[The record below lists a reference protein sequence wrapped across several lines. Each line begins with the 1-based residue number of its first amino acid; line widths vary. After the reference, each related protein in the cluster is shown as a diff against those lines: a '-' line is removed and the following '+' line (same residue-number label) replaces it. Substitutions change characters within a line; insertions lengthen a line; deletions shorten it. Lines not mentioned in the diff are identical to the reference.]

1 MKTYL
6 YLENYLYINK
16 LIYEIVLKK
25 ENMRS
30 KLFNQIRSYT
40 VMVIGLSLYAFGIT
54 AFLIPLKIAGG
65 GVTGI
70 SMLVYYATGFG
81 TGYTYFIINI
91 FLILIAIKVL
101 GANFGIKTIFSM
113 SIIAVLLNVMQN
125 YVTHPILSDM
135 FLSSVLSGILG
146 GVGIGLIFNE
156 GGSTGGTDIIAMIIN
171 KYRNISPGRIIMYC
185 DVIIIASSFIVL
197 RSVEKLVYGYVSMW
211 VVAYSIDAFLTGAQ
225 QSVQLF
231 IVSDKYEQIA
241 NFINNESRR
250 GLTIFDGTGWYTRQ
264 NVKVIM
270 TVVRKRESP
279 EIFRKIKEL
288 DPNAFISLNSV
299 MGVYGKGFDQLKY

>member
-1 MKTYL
+1 
-6 YLENYLYINK
+6 
-16 LIYEIVLKK
+16 
-25 ENMRS
+25 MRS
-30 KLFNQIRSYT
+30 KLLMQIRSYT
-40 VMVIGLSLYAFGIT
+40 VMVIGLALYSFGIT
-54 AFLIPLKIAGG
+54 AFLIPLKIAAG

-70 SMLVYYATGFG
+70 SMLVFYATGFG

-91 FLILIAIKVL
+91 FLVILAIKVL
-101 GANFGIKTIFSM
+101 GASFGLKTIFSM
-113 SIIAVLLNVMQN
+113 TIITIMLTVMQA
-125 YVTHPILSDM
+125 YFTKPILSDM
-135 FLSSVLSGILG
+135 FLSAVLSGILG

-156 GGSTGGTDIIAMIIN
+156 GGSTGGTDIVAMIIN

-185 DVIIIASSFIVL
+185 DVIIIASSYLVL
-197 RSVEKLVYGYVSMW
+197 ESVEKLVYGYVSMW

-231 IVSDKYEQIA
+231 IVSEKYEQIA
-241 NFINNESRR
+241 DFITTESRR

-299 MGVYGKGFDQLKY
+299 MGVYGKGFDKLKY

>member
-1 MKTYL
+1 MK
-6 YLENYLYINK
+6 
-16 LIYEIVLKK
+16 
-25 ENMRS
+25 S
-30 KLFNQIRSYT
+30 KIFLQIRSYT
-40 VMVIGLSLYAFGIT
+40 VMMIGLALYAFGIT

-70 SMLVYYATGFG
+70 SMLVFYATGFG
-81 TGYTYFIINI
+81 TGYTYFLINV
-91 FLILIAIKVL
+91 FLVIIAIKVL
-101 GANFGIKTIFSM
+101 GVNFGLKTIFSM
-113 SIIAVLLNVMQN
+113 TIIAIMLTVMQN
-125 YVTHPILSDM
+125 FVTEPLLKDM

-197 RSVEKLVYGYVSMW
+197 RSVEKLVYGYVTMW

-231 IVSDKYEQIA
+231 IVSEKYELIA
-241 NFINNESRR
+241 NFITIESRR
-250 GLTIFDGTGWYTRQ
+250 GLTVFDGTGWYTGK

-270 TVVRKRESP
+270 TVVRQRESP

-288 DPNAFISLNSV
+288 DTDAFISLNKV
-299 MGVYGKGFDQLKY
+299 MGVYGKGFDKLKY

>member
-1 MKTYL
+1 MSSK
-6 YLENYLYINK
+6 IF
-16 LIYEIVLKK
+16 LK
-25 ENMRS
+25 
-30 KLFNQIRSYT
+30 IRSYT
-40 VMVIGLSLYAFGIT
+40 VMVIGLALYAFGIT

-81 TGYTYFIINI
+81 TGYTYLIINV
-91 FLILIAIKVL
+91 FLVLIAIKVL
-101 GANFGIKTIFSM
+101 GVNFGLKTIFSM
-113 SIIAVLLNVMQN
+113 SIIAILLNVMQN
-125 YVTHPILSDM
+125 FVTEPILKDM

-156 GGSTGGTDIIAMIIN
+156 GGSTGGTDIIAMIVN

-185 DVIIIASSFIVL
+185 DVVIIASSFLVL

-231 IVSDKYEQIA
+231 IVSEKYGPIA
-241 NFINNESRR
+241 DFINNESRR
-250 GLTIFDGTGWYTRQ
+250 GLTIFDGTGWYTQQ

-270 TVVRKRESP
+270 TVVRQRESP
-279 EIFRKIKEL
+279 EIFRKIKEI
-288 DPNAFISLNSV
+288 DPNAFISLNKV
-299 MGVYGKGFDQLKY
+299 MGVYGKGFDKLKY

>member
-1 MKTYL
+1 
-6 YLENYLYINK
+6 
-16 LIYEIVLKK
+16 
-25 ENMRS
+25 MRS
-30 KLFNQIRSYT
+30 KIFLRIRSYT
-40 VMVIGLSLYAFGIT
+40 VMIIGLALYAFGIT

-70 SMLVYYATGFG
+70 SMLIYYATGFG
-81 TGYTYFIINI
+81 TGYTYFLINVVLVI
-91 FLILIAIKVL
+91 IAIKVL
-101 GANFGIKTIFSM
+101 GVNFGLKTIFSM
-113 SIIAVLLNVMQN
+113 SIIAIMLTVMQN
-125 YVTHPILSDM
+125 FVTEPILKDM
-135 FLSSVLSGILG
+135 FLSSILSGILG

-197 RSVEKLVYGYVSMW
+197 HSVEKLVYGYVTMW
-211 VVAYSIDAFLTGAQ
+211 VVSYSIDAFLTGAQ

-231 IVSDKYEQIA
+231 IVSEKYEQIA
-241 NFINNESRR
+241 NFINYESRR
-250 GLTIFDGTGWYTRQ
+250 GLTIFDGTGWYTGR

-270 TVVRKRESP
+270 TVVRQRESP

-288 DPNAFISLNSV
+288 DPDAFISLNKV
-299 MGVYGKGFDQLKY
+299 MGVYGKGFDKLKY

>member
-1 MKTYL
+1 MS
-6 YLENYLYINK
+6 
-16 LIYEIVLKK
+16 
-25 ENMRS
+25 S
-30 KLFNQIRSYT
+30 KLLLQIRSYT
-40 VMVIGLSLYAFGIT
+40 VMVIGLALYAFGIT

-70 SMLVYYATGFG
+70 SMLIFYATGFG

-91 FLILIAIKVL
+91 FLVLIAIKVL
-101 GANFGIKTIFSM
+101 GVNFGIKTIFSM
-113 SIIAVLLNVMQN
+113 SIIAILLTVMQRF
-125 YVTHPILSDM
+125 VTEPILKDM

-185 DVIIIASSFIVL
+185 DVIIIASSFLVL
-197 RSVEKLVYGYVSMW
+197 RSAEKLVYGYVSMW
-211 VVAYSIDAFLTGAQ
+211 VVSYSIDAFLTGAQ

-241 NFINNESRR
+241 DFINKESRR
-250 GLTIFDGTGWYTRQ
+250 GLTVFEGTGWYTKQ

-270 TVVRKRESP
+270 TVVRQRESP
-279 EIFRKIKEL
+279 EIFQKIKHI
-288 DPNAFISLNSV
+288 DPEAFISLSKV
-299 MGVYGKGFDQLKY
+299 MGVYGKGFDKLKY

>member
-1 MKTYL
+1 
-6 YLENYLYINK
+6 
-16 LIYEIVLKK
+16 
-25 ENMRS
+25 
-30 KLFNQIRSYT
+30 
-40 VMVIGLSLYAFGIT
+40 VIGLALYSFGVT
-54 AFLIPLKIAGG
+54 AFLIPLKIAAG

-70 SMLVYYATGFG
+70 SMLIYYATGFG

-91 FLILIAIKVL
+91 FLVILAIKVL

-113 SIIAVLLNVMQN
+113 SIISIMLTVMQKFITEPLLN
-125 YVTHPILSDM
+125 DF
-135 FLSSVLSGILG
+135 FLSAVLSGIMG

-185 DVIIIASSFIVL
+185 DVIIIASSFLVL
-197 RSVEKLVYGYVSMW
+197 HSIEKLVYGYVSMW

-231 IVSDKYEQIA
+231 IVSEKYEQIA
-241 NFINNESRR
+241 NFINSEARR
-250 GLTIFDGTGWYTRQ
+250 GLTIFDGTGWYTRKS
-264 NVKVIM
+264 VKVIM

-299 MGVYGKGFDQLKY
+299 MGVYGKGFDKLKY

>member
-1 MKTYL
+1 MS
-6 YLENYLYINK
+6 
-16 LIYEIVLKK
+16 
-25 ENMRS
+25 S
-30 KLFNQIRSYT
+30 KIFKQIRSYT
-40 VMVIGLSLYAFGIT
+40 VMVIGLALYSFGIT
-54 AFLIPLKIAGG
+54 AFLIPLKIAAG

-70 SMLVYYATGFG
+70 SMLVFYATGFG

-91 FLILIAIKVL
+91 FLIIVAIKVL
-101 GANFGIKTIFSM
+101 GANFGIKTVFSM
-113 SIIAVLLNVMQN
+113 TIIAIMLNVMQT
-125 YVTHPILSDM
+125 YVKEPILNDM
-135 FLSSVLSGILG
+135 FLSSVLSGIFAG
-146 GVGIGLIFNE
+146 IGIGLIFNE

-185 DVIIIASSFIVL
+185 DVIIIASSYLVL
-197 RSVEKLVYGYVSMW
+197 QSAEKLVYGYVSMW

-231 IVSDKYEQIA
+231 IVSEKYEEIA
-241 NFINNESRR
+241 NFINSEARR
-250 GLTIFDGTGWYTRQ
+250 GLTIFEGTGWYTRK

-288 DPNAFISLNSV
+288 DSEAFISLNSV
-299 MGVYGKGFDQLKY
+299 MGVYGKGFDEIKY

>member
-1 MKTYL
+1 
-6 YLENYLYINK
+6 
-16 LIYEIVLKK
+16 
-25 ENMRS
+25 MRS
-30 KLFNQIRSYT
+30 KLFKQIRSYT
-40 VMVIGLSLYAFGIT
+40 VMVIGLALYAFGIT

-70 SMLVYYATGFG
+70 SMLIYYATGFG

-91 FLILIAIKVL
+91 FLIILAIKVL

-113 SIIAVLLNVMQN
+113 SIISVLLTVMQN
-125 YVTHPILSDM
+125 YITEPILNDM

-185 DVIIIASSFIVL
+185 DVVIIASSFFVL
-197 RSVEKLVYGYVSMW
+197 HSIEKLVYGYVSMW

-231 IVSDKYEQIA
+231 IVSDKYDQIA

-250 GLTIFDGTGWYTRQ
+250 GITIFDGTGWYTQQ

-279 EIFRKIKEL
+279 EIFRKIKDL

-299 MGVYGKGFDQLKY
+299 MGVYGKGFDKIKY

>member
-1 MKTYL
+1 
-6 YLENYLYINK
+6 
-16 LIYEIVLKK
+16 
-25 ENMRS
+25 MRS
-30 KLFNQIRSYT
+30 KILLRIRSYT
-40 VMVIGLSLYAFGIT
+40 VMVIGLALYAFGIT

-70 SMLVYYATGFG
+70 SMLIFYATGFG

-91 FLILIAIKVL
+91 FLVMIAIKVL
-101 GANFGIKTIFSM
+101 GVNFGIKTIFSM
-113 SIIAVLLNVMQN
+113 SVIAVMLTVMQRF
-125 YVTHPILSDM
+125 VTEPILKDM

-185 DVIIIASSFIVL
+185 DMIIIASSFLVL
-197 RSVEKLVYGYVSMW
+197 QSVEKLVYGYVSMW
-211 VVAYSIDAFLTGAQ
+211 VVSYSIDAFLTGAQ

-231 IVSDKYEQIA
+231 IVSDKYEQIS
-241 NFINNESRR
+241 NFINMESRR
-250 GLTIFDGTGWYTRQ
+250 GLTIFEGTGWYTQ
-264 NVKVIM
+264 NNVKVIM
-270 TVVRKRESP
+270 TVVRQRESP

-288 DPNAFISLNSV
+288 DPNAFISLSKV
-299 MGVYGKGFDQLKY
+299 MGVYGKGFDKLKY

>member
-1 MKTYL
+1 
-6 YLENYLYINK
+6 
-16 LIYEIVLKK
+16 
-25 ENMRS
+25 MRS
-30 KLFNQIRSYT
+30 KILLKIRSYT
-40 VMVIGLSLYAFGIT
+40 VMIIGLALYAFGIT

-70 SMLVYYATGFG
+70 SMLIYYATGFG
-81 TGYTYFIINI
+81 TGYTYFLINVVLVI
-91 FLILIAIKVL
+91 IAIKVM
-101 GANFGIKTIFSM
+101 GVNFGLKTIFSM
-113 SIIAVLLNVMQN
+113 SIIAIMLTVMQN
-125 YVTHPILSDM
+125 FVTEPILKDM

-197 RSVEKLVYGYVSMW
+197 HSVEKLVYGYVTMW
-211 VVAYSIDAFLTGAQ
+211 VVSYSIDAFLTGAQ

-231 IVSDKYEQIA
+231 IVSEKYVQIA

-250 GLTIFDGTGWYTRQ
+250 GLTIFEGTGWYTGR

-270 TVVRKRESP
+270 TVVRQRESP

-288 DPNAFISLNSV
+288 DPDAFISLNKV
-299 MGVYGKGFDQLKY
+299 MGVYGKGFDKLKY

>member
-1 MKTYL
+1 MS
-6 YLENYLYINK
+6 
-16 LIYEIVLKK
+16 
-25 ENMRS
+25 S
-30 KLFNQIRSYT
+30 KLLMQIRSYT
-40 VMVIGLSLYAFGIT
+40 VMVIGLALYAFGIT

-70 SMLVYYATGFG
+70 SMLIFYATGFG

-91 FLILIAIKVL
+91 FLVLIAIKVL
-101 GANFGIKTIFSM
+101 GVNFGIKTIFSM
-113 SIIAVLLNVMQN
+113 SIIAILLTVMQRF
-125 YVTHPILSDM
+125 VTEPILKDM

-185 DVIIIASSFIVL
+185 DVIIIASSFLVL
-197 RSVEKLVYGYVSMW
+197 RSAEKLVYGYVSMW
-211 VVAYSIDAFLTGAQ
+211 VVSYSIDAFLTGAQ

-241 NFINNESRR
+241 DFINKESRR
-250 GLTIFDGTGWYTRQ
+250 GLTVFEGTGWYTKQ

-270 TVVRKRESP
+270 TVVRQRESP
-279 EIFRKIKEL
+279 EIFQKIKHI
-288 DPNAFISLNSV
+288 DPEAFISLSKV
-299 MGVYGKGFDQLKY
+299 MGVYGRGFDKLKY

>member
-1 MKTYL
+1 
-6 YLENYLYINK
+6 
-16 LIYEIVLKK
+16 
-25 ENMRS
+25 MR
-30 KLFNQIRSYT
+30 IRSYT
-40 VMVIGLSLYAFGIT
+40 VMVIGLALYSFGIT

-81 TGYTYFIINI
+81 TGYTYLIINI
-91 FLILIAIKVL
+91 FLIIVAIKVL

-113 SIIAVLLNVMQN
+113 SIIAVLLNVMQGF
-125 YVTHPILSDM
+125 VKEPLLHDM

-185 DVIIIASSFIVL
+185 DVIIIASSFLVL
-197 RSVEKLVYGYVSMW
+197 HSVEKLVYGYVSMW

-231 IVSDKYEQIA
+231 IVSEKYEKIA
-241 NFINNESRR
+241 DFITKESRR
-250 GLTIFDGTGWYTRQ
+250 GLTVFDGTGWYTGQ
-264 NVKVIM
+264 NVRVIM
-270 TVVRKRESP
+270 TVVRQRESP
-279 EIFRKIKEL
+279 EIFRMIKEI
-288 DPNAFISLNSV
+288 DPDAFISLNKV
-299 MGVYGKGFDQLKY
+299 MGVYGKGFDKLKY

>member
-1 MKTYL
+1 MSS
-6 YLENYLYINK
+6 K
-16 LIYEIVLKK
+16 LI
-25 ENMRS
+25 M
-30 KLFNQIRSYT
+30 QIRSYT
-40 VMVIGLSLYAFGIT
+40 VMVIGLALYSFGIT
-54 AFLIPLKIAGG
+54 AFLIPLKIAAG

-70 SMLVYYATGFG
+70 SMLVFYATGFG

-91 FLILIAIKVL
+91 FLIIIAIKVL
-101 GANFGIKTIFSM
+101 GASFGIKTIFSM
-113 SIIAVLLNVMQN
+113 SIITIMLTVMQT
-125 YVTHPILSDM
+125 YFTEPILKDM
-135 FLSSVLSGILG
+135 FLSAVLSGILG

-185 DVIIIASSFIVL
+185 DVIIIASSYFVL
-197 RSVEKLVYGYVSMW
+197 GSVEKLVYGYVSMW

-241 NFINNESRR
+241 DFINSESRR

-299 MGVYGKGFDQLKY
+299 MGVYGKGFDKLKY